1 MKSRS
6 CWNAQVHLNDPW
18 VNLMVGRHTSIWI
31 INQIL
36 DLLSEQTIP
45 ESGFSVAQLIERGN
59 VRHALK
65 EVSSFATWLLSQIPL
80 QGIELYLGFWSSRF
94 LLSWW
99 FVGAVCWP
107 PLNRLSVVSRRERL
121 VKDSCSFNPK
131 TSSATEHNVGIH
143 LVVPFLLPSVCWEL

>member
-1 MKSRS
+1 
-6 CWNAQVHLNDPW
+6 
-18 VNLMVGRHTSIWI
+18 MVGRHTSIRV

-36 DLLSEQTIP
+36 DLFSEQTVP

-65 EVSSFATWLLSQIPL
+65 EVLSFTTPLLSQIPL
-80 QGIELYLGFWSSRF
+80 QGIELYLGFWSGRF

-107 PLNRLSVVSRRERL
+107 LLNRLSVVSRRERL
-121 VKDSCSFNPK
+121 V
-131 TSSATEHNVGIH
+131 
-143 LVVPFLLPSVCWEL
+143 

>member
-1 MKSRS
+1 M
-6 CWNAQVHLNDPW
+6 
-18 VNLMVGRHTSIWI
+18 SIWI

-36 DLLSEQTIP
+36 DLFLEQTLP

-65 EVSSFATWLLSQIPL
+65 EVSSFATLLLSQIPL

-94 LLSWW
+94 FLSWW

-107 PLNRLSVVSRRERL
+107 LLNHLSVVSRRE
-121 VKDSCSFNPK
+121 K
-131 TSSATEHNVGIH
+131 AGVG
-143 LVVPFLLPSVCWEL
+143 FLQF